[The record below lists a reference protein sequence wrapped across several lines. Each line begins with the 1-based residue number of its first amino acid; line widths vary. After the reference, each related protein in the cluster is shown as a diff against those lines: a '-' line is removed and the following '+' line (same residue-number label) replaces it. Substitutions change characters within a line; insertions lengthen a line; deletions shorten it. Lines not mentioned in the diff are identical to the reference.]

1 MARSTKRSSGLDE
14 LRGTR
19 SGDIQD
25 ILTKTRIAPDLL
37 AGIDATRSRLTA
49 KAASAKP
56 PMFDVIIEFNRNF
69 PGGISTARLTLLSA
83 YEKARKTRSW
93 PPSRTITVLPSLPGS
108 RGTMPT

>member
-49 KAASAKP
+49 KAADPRRPK
-56 PMFDVIIEFNRNF
+56 
-69 PGGISTARLTLLSA
+69 
-83 YEKARKTRSW
+83 RS
-93 PPSRTITVLPSLPGS
+93 
-108 RGTMPT
+108 